1 MTAAK
6 SWLPFPDSPDLQAFA
21 AGNND
26 PEAKYGLP
34 HNVLF
39 CTRCVISNQRP
50 NSAVEFKHT
59 RDSKKITIAFDQHQ
73 ICDACRVAE
82 DKNRNIDWIERETKL
97 RELCDRFRS

>member
-1 MTAAK
+1 MTAAT
-6 SWLPFPDSPDLQAFA
+6 SCRHFSYSPDLATFA
-21 AGNND
+21 ASINVPG
-26 PEAKYGLP
+26 AKYVLP
-34 HNVLF
+34 HNGLF